1 MQYLA
6 CQYPPCTMKYTT
18 ILRSKLAH
26 NQCWWNL
33 CVVVI
38 LPERHFLAVRYLSP
52 LSFPL
57 HLTVMTQLVF
67 GVIVSSP
74 RSGNAQD

>member
-1 MQYLA
+1 
-6 CQYPPCTMKYTT
+6 MKYTT

-33 CVVVI
+33 CAVVI
-38 LPERHFLAVRYLSP
+38 LPERHFFAVRYPSP
-52 LSFPL
+52 LSFSL
-57 HLTVMTQLVF
+57 RLTVMTQLLF

-74 RSGNAQD
+74 RYGNAQD